1 MKNIEHDVF
10 KRKHIMLY
18 VLMLQ
23 DFLRLTGSRLNA
35 PYSKRA
41 GFGTLHSLYRDSLYR
56 ASLIRGDQAGSEAD
70 EGVGIGASTRP
81 VISTM

>member
-1 MKNIEHDVF
+1 MF
-10 KRKHIMLY
+10 QRKHIMLY

-23 DFLRLTGSRLNA
+23 DFLRLTGSHLNA

-41 GFGTLHSLYRDSLYR
+41 GFGTLHSLYR